1 MNTRIIRYEC
11 PDMIESLE
19 NSIKRYMD
27 WKQGSDNY
35 DLNALIFQKN
45 KELAKFYDD
54 FVTQCV
60 LDDIQ
65 DLKDEMK
72 AREEK

>member
-27 WKQGSDNY
+27 WNQSSGDY
-35 DLNALIFQKN
+35 VLNEPIFRAN
-45 KELAKFYDD
+45 KELAEFYDY
-54 FVTQCV
+54 FLEQCV
-60 LDDIQ
+60 LDDIE
-65 DLKDEMK
+65 DLKK
-72 AREEK
+72 SILEEK